1 MDIFFVFQKQS
12 CCFCFVQTLQPMFPA
27 IHGVVPLNCPKDT
40 NTYINRVGRT
50 ARYEDGKAFLLPS
63 ENESIFILEVPPD
76 KKDFYSYNPCQY

>member
-1 MDIFFVFQKQS
+1 
-12 CCFCFVQTLQPMFPA
+12 MFPA

-40 NTYINRVGRT
+40 NTYINRVRRT

-76 KKDFYSYNPCQY
+76 KKDFYSYTTHVNSKKVVLVQRSCNFEDVLH